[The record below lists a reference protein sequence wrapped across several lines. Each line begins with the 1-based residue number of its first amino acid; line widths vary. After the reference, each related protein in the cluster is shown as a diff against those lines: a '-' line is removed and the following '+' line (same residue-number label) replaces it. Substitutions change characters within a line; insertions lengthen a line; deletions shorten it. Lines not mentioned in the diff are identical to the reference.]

1 MRHVLRK
8 TLWRNTDFQ
17 TDSNDNRIEW
27 KLRRIERVLKNVRDF
42 VACQC
47 SKSQTERESDSVNAF
62 MIRFNI
68 NQPIMIINSIR
79 YRSLEALCDD
89 DGIFLD
95 AY

>member
-1 MRHVLRK
+1 MRYILRK
-8 TLWRNTDFQ
+8 TLWRSTDFQ

-62 MIRFNI
+62 MIRFRTYFWFVLLFVL
-68 NQPIMIINSIR
+68 IR
-79 YRSLEALCDD
+79 
-89 DGIFLD
+89 GIK
-95 AY
+95 Y